1 MRKSTEEFLL
11 EFYSPQILNEE
22 LGKMKLQVMV
32 KEKDVR
38 EERFTWEAGD
48 VVWEKKPSDKEE
60 EEKEDASKTP
70 ATKR

>member
-1 MRKSTEEFLL
+1 MKIRIGGK
-11 EFYSPQILNEE
+11 QKKNEE
-22 LGKMKLQVMV
+22 
-32 KEKDVR
+32 VR
-38 EERFTWEAGD
+38 SDRFTWEEGD